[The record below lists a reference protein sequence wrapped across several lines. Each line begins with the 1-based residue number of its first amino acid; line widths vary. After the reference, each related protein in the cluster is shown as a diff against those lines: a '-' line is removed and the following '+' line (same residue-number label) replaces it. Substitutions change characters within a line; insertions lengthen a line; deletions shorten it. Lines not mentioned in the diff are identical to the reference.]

1 MIEQTIPAET
11 EATRRVQQHR
21 RIKRGIVA
29 GYIHELSERHSDTRD
44 EAPTEELAEQTQGE

>member
-1 MIEQTIPAET
+1 MIEQTLPADT

-29 GYIHELSERHSDTRD
+29 GYIHELSERHGESRD
-44 EAPTEELAEQTQGE
+44 ETPVEELAEQTQGE